1 MALTGKTRYRS
12 GKSGGVFSKQV
23 LILQVEYSYSRY
35 YNLGYSVECEDA
47 LAWRDAKTEDLLE
60 LKFDRS

>member
-12 GKSGGVFSKQV
+12 GKFGGVFV
-23 LILQVEYSYSRY
+23 PILQVEYSYSRD